1 MLVFERKILKNGL
14 HVVLHHDPTNPL
26 ASVNLHYKVGSRD
39 DIKSQTGMAHLFEH
53 LMFAG
58 TKKFPSYDKVIQNAG
73 GENNAFTTNDSTN
86 YHITLPSVN
95 IEIAL
100 MVESDRMRNIQ
111 ISNKIFER
119 ERKVV
124 LEEFKE
130 TCLNKPYGDSFHLIS
145 KLAYKSHPY
154 RWPVIGMNEKSIAK
168 LRLNEAILFYRNYY
182 QPSNAIL
189 SINSNVDNT
198 ALFKLIEKYFGG
210 IPSTLTKRKKYS
222 KEPPHVDLQKIT
234 AKKKAPADAIYM
246 AFNMADRLHKDFYG
260 ADVISDILSNGHSTR
275 LLKNLLRGKKMVS
288 NIDAYITASLDPGLF
303 IIEAKMIPGKSMRK
317 LENYIWQ
324 ELALLKKNLVKPR
337 ELTKI
342 KNTIESSLVFSE
354 INGLNRAITLGFFEM
369 LGDANRANEEGI
381 IYQRLT
387 PEDVRATA
395 QRIFQRK
402 NCSIVYYE
410 RSADGQG
417 YFEEDED
424 ED

>member
-1 MLVFERKILKNGL
+1 MLVFERKVLKNGL
-14 HVVLHHDPTNPL
+14 HVVLHHDPANPL
-26 ASVNLHYKVGSRD
+26 ASVDLHYKVGSRD
-39 DIKSQTGMAHLFEH
+39 DSKGQTGMAHLFEH

-86 YHITLPSVN
+86 YHITLPAAN

-100 MVESDRMRNIQ
+100 MVESDRMRNIK

-119 ERKVV
+119 EKNVV
-124 LEEFKE
+124 LEEYKE

-145 KLAYKSHPY
+145 RLAYKIHPY
-154 RWPVIGMNEKSIAK
+154 RSPVIGMNEKSISK
-168 LRLNEAILFYRNYY
+168 LKLSEAIRFYKTYY
-182 QPSNAIL
+182 QPANAIL
-189 SINSNVDNT
+189 SINSNIDNVT
-198 ALFKLIEKYFGG
+198 LLRLIEKHFGS
-210 IPSTLTKRKKYS
+210 IPSNKLKKKKYPS
-222 KEPPHVDLQKIT
+222 EPAHTSLQKMV
-234 AKKKAPADAIYM
+234 AKQKAPADAIYM
-246 AFNMADRLHKDFYG
+246 VFNMADRLHKDFYV

-303 IIEAKMIPGKSMRK
+303 IIEAKLIPGKSMK
-317 LENYIWQ
+317 TLERNIWK
-324 ELALLKKNLVKPR
+324 ELVLLKKNHIPSR

-369 LGDANRANEEGI
+369 LGDANRANEEGA
-381 IYQRLT
+381 IYQSLT
-387 PEDVRATA
+387 PEDVKATA
-395 QRIFQRK
+395 RRIFQRK

-417 YFEEDED
+417 YFEDDED